1 MTAPNPQI
9 SSKNLAK
16 KCKFQAYKLL
26 QKCRSWCRKMRENSK
41 SVCIQSNIW
50 SSTEKTHKQK
60 RQNAK
65 KNYYKKEKYSCFLLS
80 CFANLQWCCGC
91 NRTKSN
97 IGHYFFYNKRI
108 KRNHKSGIASRY
120 RRSKQKW
127 PSCGLLNDVT
137 IYYIKYS

>member
-16 KCKFQAYKLL
+16 KCKFQACKLL

-108 KRNHKSGIASRY
+108 KRNHKSGIASRNIEEAS
-120 RRSKQKW
+120 RNGPHVVFWMTSRF
-127 PSCGLLNDVT
+127 T
-137 IYYIKYS
+137 T